1 MRGRESG
8 KLRVNCAFPR
18 IFACYGNKISSVKRP
33 LTIFNPLDA
42 QFKIMQTCQNIEQLR
57 TQTSQ
62 WRSNN
67 ETIAFVPTMG
77 NLHEGHLSLVEIA
90 RQKASRVVVSI
101 YVNPLQFSPDED
113 FSSYPRTLEDD
124 LTKLEALGVDLVFTP
139 DDSIIY
145 PDGEQRST
153 YVEVPV
159 LSHIIEGEIRPGFFK
174 GVATVVLK
182 LFNMVQPDIAV
193 FGEKDFQQLLVIRQ
207 MVSDLNLPV
216 EIIGGKT
223 KREADGLAKSSRNIY
238 LSSTERENSR
248 ILSGSIMACRD
259 QIERGADIS
268 QAEKACIENLKSHGF
283 TVDYVTLRE
292 TCGLEKVSNDELLL
306 NKELVILAAAKL
318 GKTRLIDNMIFTIK
332 S

>member
-1 MRGRESG
+1 
-8 KLRVNCAFPR
+8 
-18 IFACYGNKISSVKRP
+18 
-33 LTIFNPLDA
+33 
-42 QFKIMQTCQNIEQLR
+42 MQTCQNIEQLR
-57 TQTSQ
+57 AQISL
-62 WRSNN
+62 WRTDN

-90 RQKASRVVVSI
+90 QQKASRVVVSV

-113 FSSYPRTLEDD
+113 FASYPRTLEDD
-124 LTKLEALGVDLVFTP
+124 LNKLEALGVDLVFIP

-159 LSHIIEGEIRPGFFK
+159 LSHIIEGEFRPGFFK

-193 FGEKDFQQLLVIRQ
+193 FGEKDFQQLLIIRQ
-207 MVSDLNLPV
+207 MVNDLNLPI
-216 EIIGGKT
+216 EIIGGQT
-223 KREADGLAKSSRNIY
+223 KREADGLAKSSRNNY

-248 ILSGSIMACRD
+248 ILSESIKLCRC
-259 QIERGADIS
+259 QIEQGSDIA
-268 QAEKACIENLKSHGF
+268 QAEETCIETLKSHGF
-283 TVDYVTLRE
+283 VVDYVTLRE
-292 TCGLEKVSNDELLL
+292 TGRLEKVSNDELIL

-318 GKTRLIDNMIFTIK
+318 GKTRLIDNVIFTIE

>member
-1 MRGRESG
+1 
-8 KLRVNCAFPR
+8 
-18 IFACYGNKISSVKRP
+18 
-33 LTIFNPLDA
+33 
-42 QFKIMQTCQNIEQLR
+42 MQICQNIEQLR
-57 TQTSQ
+57 TQISQ
-62 WRSNN
+62 WRSSN

-90 RQKASRVVVSI
+90 QQKASRVVVSV

-113 FSSYPRTLEDD
+113 FASYPRTLEDD
-124 LTKLEALGVDLVFTP
+124 LNKLEALAVDLVFTP
-139 DDSIIY
+139 DDSMVY
-145 PDGEQRST
+145 PDGEQDSS

-159 LSHIIEGEIRPGFFK
+159 LSHIIEGEFRPGFFK

-207 MVSDLNLPV
+207 MVDDLNLPI
-216 EIIGGKT
+216 EIIGAQT
-223 KREADGLAKSSRNIY
+223 KREADGLAKSSRNNY

-248 ILSGSIMACRD
+248 ILSGSIMACRG
-259 QIERGADIS
+259 QIEQGVDIV
-268 QAEKACIENLKSHGF
+268 QAENSCIETLKSHGF
-283 TVDYVTLRE
+283 IVDYVTLRE
-292 TCGLEKVSNDELLL
+292 TGRLEKVLNDESIL

-318 GKTRLIDNMIFTIK
+318 GKTRLIDNIIFTIK